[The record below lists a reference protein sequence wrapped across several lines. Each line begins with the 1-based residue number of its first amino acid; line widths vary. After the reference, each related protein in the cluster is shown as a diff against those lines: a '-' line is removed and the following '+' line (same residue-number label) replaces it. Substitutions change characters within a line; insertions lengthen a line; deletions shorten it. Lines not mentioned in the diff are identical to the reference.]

1 MDAIYADAEI
11 YPDDDIC
18 KIFASTS
25 LIGIGYAVVA
35 AFRPPV
41 KGLGFSIL
49 KPMKNSV
56 SDNISNQFN
65 LFSTQMTVCIY
76 PFKRKKECNISY
88 F

>member
-1 MDAIYADAEI
+1 MDANYADAEI

-41 KGLGFSIL
+41 KGLRVF
-49 KPMKNSV
+49 
-56 SDNISNQFN
+56 D
-65 LFSTQMTVCIY
+65 
-76 PFKRKKECNISY
+76 FKTRENFRI
-88 F
+88 